1 MLTLI
6 LSLASKCNSP
16 QPFNENNK
24 NIAKFS
30 GHGSIRVKTRTK

>member
-6 LSLASKCNSP
+6 LSLASNFNSP
-16 QPFNENNK
+16 QLFNENNK

-30 GHGSIRVKTRTK
+30 GQGFRRVKTRAK